1 MSASQQKKVRQQQRE
16 EGVEKR
22 QLAQKKA
29 IKKQKRSKATGIIA
43 GILAIVLVAA
53 LIIFNSPL
61 FYRHFAA
68 VKIGDESYSAAEL
81 SFFYKTTYYNFA
93 NQNGQMLQM
102 MGLNPELPLDSQ
114 EYTEG
119 QTWADFFR
127 DAAIESMKNT
137 TMLWSEAQ
145 KAGFKMSDEE
155 QAALDANL
163 EQLKTAYEGS
173 EFKSADKYIAASYG
187 RGCNVKLVSKLI
199 EKSFIAQAYS
209 EEMQSSFTYSPES
222 LAKEYETNADNYDKY
237 TYISY
242 LVDGSVKEEPQAPAA
257 DGSTASGSD
266 IAEVPSATPAPTE
279 EEAAAAKAE
288 AMAAAKETADKLI
301 ADVETADDFST
312 KVLALKQAEAAP
324 TTTSGSQLDASYA
337 DWLKDAARTEG
348 DKTVIETETGYQTL
362 YFISRD
368 SNDYNTVSARH
379 ILSYVLPNE
388 AGEYTDE
395 AKAEG
400 KKKAEDILAEWKSG
414 DATEDSFAKLAN
426 EKSDDTGSNTKGG
439 LYESFAKGQMVKSF
453 DEWCYDEAR
462 KPGDTGIV
470 FNEGSYCGYHAIYFV
485 GTGDNYRDV
494 LAENALRGADY
505 TKWETEAL
513 KNYTSELG
521 FTAKLVK

>member
-209 EEMQSSFTYSPES
+209 EEMQSSFTYSPET

-288 AMAAAKETADKLI
+288 AMADAKETADKLI

-312 KVLALKQAEAAP
+312 KVLALKQAEAKP
-324 TTTSGSQLDASYA
+324 TTTSG
-337 DWLKDAARTEG
+337 
-348 DKTVIETETGYQTL
+348 
-362 YFISRD
+362 
-368 SNDYNTVSARH
+368 
-379 ILSYVLPNE
+379 
-388 AGEYTDE
+388 
-395 AKAEG
+395 
-400 KKKAEDILAEWKSG
+400 
-414 DATEDSFAKLAN
+414 
-426 EKSDDTGSNTKGG
+426 
-439 LYESFAKGQMVKSF
+439 
-453 DEWCYDEAR
+453 
-462 KPGDTGIV
+462 
-470 FNEGSYCGYHAIYFV
+470 
-485 GTGDNYRDV
+485 
-494 LAENALRGADY
+494 
-505 TKWETEAL
+505 
-513 KNYTSELG
+513 
-521 FTAKLVK
+521 

>member
-16 EGVEKR
+16 DGIEKR

-93 NQNGQMLQM
+93 SQNGQMLQM

-114 EYTEG
+114 EYTDG

-127 DAAIESMKNT
+127 DAAIESMKST

-173 EFKSADKYIAASYG
+173 EFKSADKYIAANYG
-187 RGCNVKLVSKLI
+187 RGCNVKLVSGLI

-209 EEMQSSFTYSPES
+209 EKMHGSFTYSADD

-242 LVDGSVKEEPQAPAA
+242 LVDGSVKESA
-257 DGSTASGSD
+257 DSPASGSD
-266 IAEVPSATPAPTE
+266 ISVIPASDSDIAENPEATPDAETE
-279 EEAAAAKAE
+279 AAKAE

-301 ADVETADDFST
+301 ADVETADDFTT

-324 TTTSGSQLDASYA
+324 TTAVGSQLDASYA

-348 DKTVIETETGYQTL
+348 
-362 YFISRD
+362 
-368 SNDYNTVSARH
+368 
-379 ILSYVLPNE
+379 
-388 AGEYTDE
+388 
-395 AKAEG
+395 
-400 KKKAEDILAEWKSG
+400 
-414 DATEDSFAKLAN
+414 
-426 EKSDDTGSNTKGG
+426 
-439 LYESFAKGQMVKSF
+439 
-453 DEWCYDEAR
+453 
-462 KPGDTGIV
+462 
-470 FNEGSYCGYHAIYFV
+470 
-485 GTGDNYRDV
+485 
-494 LAENALRGADY
+494 
-505 TKWETEAL
+505 
-513 KNYTSELG
+513 
-521 FTAKLVK
+521 